1 MMDRFETIELLLD
14 HYNSPRHHGPL
25 AAATVSMPGR
35 TPGCGDEIT
44 IYLQVDKTGTHVGC
58 VQFEGTG
65 CTVSQALASLLTERV
80 QACPARASSPAFGRT
95 LPRSR
100 TRHSAEPG
108 ALCRARLKHPQGGDS
123 SIWAAPEPAGFVRV
137 ARAGG
142 TSVPGGSPP
151 DVVPGHL

>member
-1 MMDRFETIELLLD
+1 MTITTP
-14 HYNSPRHHGPL
+14 PRHHGPL

-80 QACPARASSPAFGRT
+80 QGMSLHELAALHLEELFPDLERGIVQSRVRCAALALNTLKAAIAVYGQRQNRQAS
-95 LPRSR
+95 
-100 TRHSAEPG
+100 
-108 ALCRARLKHPQGGDS
+108 
-123 SIWAAPEPAGFVRV
+123 
-137 ARAGG
+137 
-142 TSVPGGSPP
+142 
-151 DVVPGHL
+151 